1 MNTFSSISG
10 QSGFQALKP
19 IAASPQAFNLVEK
32 VKGFFRGS
40 LTCGNPGHSRSARD
54 RFNSLPANLASV
66 TTSHGQWVYTVV
78 PWED

>member
-1 MNTFSSISG
+1 MKTFSSISS

-19 IAASPQAFNLVEK
+19 IVAAPQAFNLVERVK
-32 VKGFFRGS
+32 VFFHGF
-40 LTCGNPGHSRSARD
+40 LTCRNPGHSRSAQD

-66 TTSHGQWVYTVV
+66 TTSHGLWVYTVV

>member
-10 QSGFQALKP
+10 QSGFQALKQ
-19 IAASPQAFNLVEK
+19 IEASPQAFIWWK
-32 VKGFFRGS
+32 RSKAFFRGF
-40 LTCGNPGHSRSARD
+40 LTCGNPGHSRFARD

-66 TTSHGQWVYTVV
+66 TTSHGLWVYTVV